1 MMITTTLSCEQLE
14 ERLAALHQVS
24 LELVQDISIDSLLQ
38 RIARIACEQAG
49 ASYAV
54 IGIRGEDEQMER
66 FISVGLD
73 EDQDGSIPHPFISIG
88 LINAIDNAER
98 PVRVMDI
105 STHPH
110 QASVPGDQPKPLN
123 PEGHRQDAA
132 QMTSLLCVPI
142 HLGSRRL
149 GQIYL
154 TNHTEEDSFTPDDER
169 VIETLAAYAAVA
181 ISNARSYQE
190 LHERDRTL
198 TRRNQD
204 LALLNNL
211 ASALA
216 SITELNELIE
226 TALNRV
232 INYFD
237 VDIGEV
243 FLSEEDLHTLSK
255 VLHQGTLDQP
265 LWSQDRFNVK
275 GGLIART
282 ARSGHPSIVSLP
294 YRHDPYLR
302 NQALLDSG
310 IRQIACFP
318 LTSRSEV
325 MGVLCI
331 ALSREEPLDAMD
343 QQLLS
348 SIASWVGTSIENI
361 RLNIQGRRLAV
372 LEERERIGMDLHD
385 GIIQSIYAVGLT
397 LEHARLL
404 LGEEPA
410 QTRTRIDQSIEDL
423 NSTIRDLRAFI
434 MDMRPRKLYEENLM
448 DGLQRLLKEFQA
460 NSLVEAS
467 LSGPANGLTDL
478 PDPQAIALFHICQE
492 ALANVAKHAQA
503 NKVEVTVWATP
514 DRVLME
520 VHDDGRGFDV
530 DMVQM
535 TLGHGIS
542 NMQTR
547 AHNVGGD
554 LEITTEPGEG
564 TTIMVWMPY
573 IQDVDT
579 AVLE

>member
-1 MMITTTLSCEQLE
+1 MKTNATLSCEQLE
-14 ERLAALHQVS
+14 ERLAALHEVS
-24 LELVQDISIDSLLQ
+24 LELVQDISIDSLLS

-49 ASYAV
+49 ASNAV
-54 IGIRGEDEQMER
+54 IGIRREDEQVQR
-66 FISVGLD
+66 FISTCAD
-73 EDQDGSIPHPFISIG
+73 TDQHNKFPDPQISPR
-88 LINAIDNAER
+88 LINAIENAEK

-105 STHPH
+105 NTNPH
-110 QASVPGDQPKPLN
+110 LAVFSEDQPQSVL
-123 PEGHRQDAA
+123 GAA
-132 QMTSLLCVPI
+132 QMTALLCVPI
-142 HLGSRRL
+142 RLGQRRL
-149 GQIYL
+149 GHIYL
-154 TNHTEEDSFTPDDER
+154 TGKLDADAFTPDDER

-216 SITELNELIE
+216 SITELDELIKI
-226 TALNRV
+226 ALNRV

-237 VDIGEV
+237 VAIGEV
-243 FLSEEDLHTLSK
+243 YLNEEDPHTLSK
-255 VLHQGTLDQP
+255 VLHQGALDQP
-265 LWSQDRFNVK
+265 LWTQARFNAK

-294 YRHDPYLR
+294 YRHDPFLR
-302 NQALLDSG
+302 NRALIDSG
-310 IRQIACFP
+310 IQQIACFP

-325 MGVLCI
+325 LGVLSI

-348 SIASWVGTSIENI
+348 SIASWVGTTIENI

-404 LGEEPA
+404 LNEEPA

-434 MDMRPRKLYEENLM
+434 MDMRPRQLYEVNLM

-467 LSGPANGLTDL
+467 LSGPSNGLTEL

-492 ALANVAKHAQA
+492 SLANVAKHARA
-503 NKVEVTVWATP
+503 KKVEVLVWATP
-514 DRVLME
+514 NRVLME
-520 VHDDGRGFDV
+520 VQDDGRGFDLEK
-530 DMVQM
+530 VQM

-547 AHNVGGD
+547 ARNVGGD
-554 LEITTEPGEG
+554 LEITTKPDEG
-564 TTIMVWMPY
+564 TTIMVWVPY
-573 IQDVDT
+573 VQDIDSS
-579 AVLE
+579 VLE

>member
-1 MMITTTLSCEQLE
+1 MIFNTSLSCEQLE

-24 LELVQDISIDSLLQ
+24 LELVQDISLDSLLQ

-49 ASYAV
+49 AGYAA
-54 IGIRGEDEQMER
+54 ISIHSEDGGTER
-66 FISVGLD
+66 FISVGLNA
-73 EDQDGSIPHPFISIG
+73 EGVTQLPHPP
-88 LINAIDNAER
+88 INTALMTAIAESQG

-105 STHPH
+105 QTDANRAGN
-110 QASVPGDQPKPLN
+110 ASPN
-123 PEGHRQDAA
+123 PRI
-132 QMTSLLCVPI
+132 TSLLGVPI
-142 HLGSRRL
+142 HLGERRL
-149 GQIYL
+149 GHIYL
-154 TNHTEEDSFTPDDER
+154 TDKLADDGFTPDDER

-181 ISNARSYQE
+181 ISNARSYDE
-190 LHERDRTL
+190 LRERDRTL

-216 SITELNELIE
+216 SITELDQLLK

-232 INYFD
+232 IKYFD
-237 VDIGEV
+237 VDLGEI
-243 FLSEEDLHTLSK
+243 FLKEEDHNTLSK
-255 VLHQGTLDQP
+255 VLHQGNKVKAI
-265 LWSQDRFNVK
+265 WNQDRFTLK
-275 GGLIART
+275 EGLIGRT
-282 ARSGHPSIVSLP
+282 ARSGNASNVGLP

-302 NQALLDSG
+302 NQALIDAG
-310 IRQIACFP
+310 IQQVACFP

-325 MGVLCI
+325 LGVLSI
-331 ALSREEPLDAMD
+331 ALSQEQPLDAMD
-343 QQLLS
+343 HQLLT
-348 SIASWVGTSIENI
+348 SIASWVGTTIENV

-404 LGEEPA
+404 LRDEPA
-410 QTRTRIDQSIEDL
+410 QSRTRIDQSIEDL

-434 MDMRPRKLYEENLM
+434 MDMRPRQLYEENLM
-448 DGLQRLLKEFQA
+448 DGLQRLVNEFQA
-460 NSLVEAS
+460 NSLVEAT
-467 LSGPANGLTDL
+467 LSGPANGLEGL

-503 NKVEVTVWATP
+503 HTVQLTVWATP

-520 VHDDGRGFDV
+520 VHDDGRGFESEK
-530 DMVQM
+530 VQL

-547 AHNVGGD
+547 ARNVGGD
-554 LEITTEPGEG
+554 LEITSEPGVG
-564 TTIMVWMPY
+564 TTIMVWVPY
-573 IQDVDT
+573 AQNLDQDVM
-579 AVLE
+579 E

>member
-1 MMITTTLSCEQLE
+1 MKINTTLTCEQLE

-38 RIARIACEQAG
+38 RIARIACDQAE
-49 ASYAV
+49 ASNAI

-66 FISVGLD
+66 FISVGVD
-73 EDQDGSIPHPFISIG
+73 EDRIDQIRHPSIG
-88 LINAIDNAER
+88 PELINAIDNAES

-105 STHPH
+105 SANPH
-110 QASVPGDQPKPLN
+110 QTDSSDNQP
-123 PEGHRQDAA
+123 R
-132 QMTSLLCVPI
+132 MTSLLCVPI
-142 HLGSRRL
+142 RLGSRRL

-154 TNHTEEDSFTPDDER
+154 TDKIQEEAFTPDDER

-204 LALLNNL
+204 LALINNL

-216 SITELNELIE
+216 SITELDELIKI
-226 TALNRV
+226 ALNRV
-232 INYFD
+232 INYFG

-243 FLSEEDLHTLSK
+243 YLNEDDPHALLK
-255 VLHQGTLDQP
+255 VLHQGPLDQP
-265 LWSQDRFNVK
+265 LWTQDRFNAK

-302 NQALLDSG
+302 NKALIEAG
-310 IRQIACFP
+310 IQQIACFP

-325 MGVLCI
+325 LGVLSI
-331 ALSREEPLDAMD
+331 ALSQEEPLDAMD

-348 SIASWVGTSIENI
+348 SIASWVGTTIENI

-404 LGEEPA
+404 LSEEPA
-410 QTRTRIDQSIEDL
+410 QTRSRIDQSIEDL

-434 MDMRPRKLYEENLM
+434 MDMRPRQLYEENLL
-448 DGLQRLLKEFQA
+448 DGLRRLLKEFQA

-467 LSGPANGLTDL
+467 LSGPSDGLEEM

-492 ALANVAKHAQA
+492 ALANVAKHAHA
-503 NKVEVTVWATP
+503 NNVEVMVWATS

-520 VHDDGRGFDV
+520 VHDNGRGFDL
-530 DMVQM
+530 DKVQL

-547 AHNVGGD
+547 ARNVGGD

-564 TTIMVWMPY
+564 TTIMVWVPY
-573 IQDVDT
+573 IQEINAT
-579 AVLE
+579 VLE

>member
-1 MMITTTLSCEQLE
+1 MVINTSLSCEQLE
-14 ERLAALHQVS
+14 DRLAALHQVS

-38 RIARIACEQAG
+38 RIARIACEQSS
-49 ASYAV
+49 ASLAA
-54 IGIRGEDEQMER
+54 IGITGEDGQIER
-66 FISVGLD
+66 YISVALD
-73 EDQDGSIPHPFISIG
+73 EDQPPDMEHPPISLD
-88 LINAIDNAER
+88 LIQALAEANS

-105 STHPH
+105 QTDPQRAIVSEKHP
-110 QASVPGDQPKPLN
+110 
-123 PEGHRQDAA
+123 EI
-132 QMTSLLCVPI
+132 TSLLGVPI
-142 HLGSRRL
+142 RLGTRRL

-154 TNHTEEDSFTPDDER
+154 TNKISDDGFTPDDER

-181 ISNARSYQE
+181 ISNARSYDE
-190 LHERDRTL
+190 LRERDRTL

-216 SITELNELIE
+216 SITELDELLK
-226 TALNRV
+226 TALHRV

-237 VDIGEV
+237 VEIGEI
-243 FLSEEDLHTLSK
+243 FLNQEDQNTLSR
-255 VLHQGTLDQP
+255 VLHEGTAADSI
-265 LWSQDRFNVK
+265 WSQNRFNLK
-275 GGLIART
+275 EGLIGRS
-282 ARSGHPSIVSLP
+282 ARSGHPSIVGLP
-294 YRHDPYLR
+294 YRHDPFLR
-302 NQALLDSG
+302 NQALIDAG
-310 IRQIACFP
+310 IWQIACFP

-325 MGVLCI
+325 LGVLTI
-331 ALSREEPLDAMD
+331 ALSQDDPLDAMD

-348 SIASWVGTSIENI
+348 SIASWVGTTIENA

-404 LGEEPA
+404 LVEEPA

-434 MDMRPRKLYEENLM
+434 MDMRPRQLYEENLM
-448 DGLQRLLKEFQA
+448 DGLQRLVNEFQA
-460 NSLVEAS
+460 NSLVEAI
-467 LSGPANGLTDL
+467 LSGPANGLESL

-492 ALANVAKHAQA
+492 ALANIAKHAQA
-503 NKVEVTVWATP
+503 IKVEVMVWSTP

-520 VHDDGRGFDV
+520 VHDDGRGFDQSK
-530 DMVQM
+530 VQL

-547 AHNVGGD
+547 ARNVGGD
-554 LEITTEPGEG
+554 LEITTEPDKG
-564 TTIMVWMPY
+564 TTILAWVPY
-573 IQDVDT
+573 IQDLNQT
-579 AVLE
+579 GLE